1 MERRSPTS
9 EQGFTLIELLVVI
22 LIIGILAAI
31 ALPALLNQRVKA
43 QDVDAKSA
51 ATVVSTAFE
60 IWHQDHDTYA
70 GASISDLA
78 AIEPVIA
85 TARGLDIDG
94 TDAVYTISVD
104 SVSGTSGG
112 GPFSIVGGPPGTVV
126 RSCARPGNGGCPQSG
141 FW

>member
-43 QDVDAKSA
+43 QDADAKSA
-51 ATVVSTAFE
+51 AKVVATAFE
-60 IWHQDHDTYA
+60 IWHQDHNTYA
-70 GASISDLA
+70 GATISDLA

-85 TARGLDIDG
+85 AARGLVIDG
-94 TDAVYTISVD
+94 ALNTYTISVD

-112 GPFSIVGGPPGTVV
+112 GPFRIAGSSGSIVRTCDGPGQ
-126 RSCARPGNGGCPQSG
+126 GGCPQSG
-141 FW
+141 DW